1 MAGSILDELARDERQ
16 RRVRVRVA
24 TGLEAQADARMVEVV
39 LRNLLSNAWKCTSRS
54 AEPEIRVEPAVIEG
68 QPGFRVADTG
78 AGFDMTHAGKLFQPF
93 ERMHRQD
100 EFPGIGIGIGLATA
114 QRIIHRRGSC
124 TRATA
129 APGFAETAARRGG
142 YWLATNEPPP
152 P

>member
-1 MAGSILDELARDERQ
+1 MAGSILDELARDERH
-16 RRVRVRVA
+16 RRVRVTVA
-24 TGLEAQADARMVEVV
+24 TGLEARADARMVEVV

-78 AGFDMTHAGKLFQPF
+78 AGLDMTHAGKLFQPF
-93 ERMHRQD
+93 ERMHRQG
-100 EFPGIGIGIGLATA
+100 EFPGIGIGLATA